1 MVNYLYLFLVS
12 AGQGSGGSAGVDVA
26 GGNTEVDVSG
36 GRKLTAVVV
45 AKQSVGGVGSGEKG
59 AGNQPV
65 QVPSKSDTG

>member
-45 AKQSVGGVGSGEKG
+45 AKQSVGGVGSG